1 MVLDPTIPLQAKSFD
16 TLGMLE
22 NGSKV
27 AQLWQQQSTDKELGR
42 IYNEAQGD
50 LSKMVELGKQ
60 SKMARFVVP
69 QLQAQQSAQ
78 YKAAIDQQK
87 SLAEIGKT
95 NSETF
100 KNNQQGGEYGANVG
114 QKKLGAFQQAV
125 MQGAQS
131 GDHSSVL
138 LGLYGAQ
145 QAGLITSEDLSTQ
158 TQLIKAMTK
167 DELKQYALD
176 VTFANAKDP
185 ASISFQTANNAA
197 DNATSQ
203 ANSVR
208 NYNASIYA
216 TKTGADTAD
225 KNRSQAQNQFNQ
237 EFEYKVQQD
246 EIRNGQAEVK
256 EFGGKAYI
264 VYKDGNYRPFIGPD
278 GVQVNSTKPETPIQR
293 MEREDKVLDLVNVAK
308 SAAQSSK
315 LAATLA
321 NDLKGLDDAAGGFGL
336 MARVPGSHANAFSNQ
351 IETLKSNVFL
361 QQIQQMRGLGALTDA
376 EGARLEK
383 SIASLDLSQSPQVL
397 QQNLTAIAEVMS
409 AGAKT
414 ANKRTKIY
422 SNKSQSKPTSSALSF
437 FQ

>member
-422 SNKSQSKPTSSALSF
+422 SNKNQPKPTSSALSF

>member
-422 SNKSQSKPTSSALSF
+422 SNKSQPKPTSSALSF